1 MNTVILNNNKILLVE
16 DEDSLA
22 AGLEFNLEAE
32 GYRVARA
39 ENGRKALELLQKKD
53 IDLVILDIMLPF
65 LNGFEV
71 LEKIREKSPA
81 LPVLLLSART
91 AQQDKIKG
99 LSMGAD
105 DYLTKPFHLEE
116 LLLRVEGMLRRNAW
130 YRESIDRNSEFCFSG
145 NRVDF
150 KDLSCESRN
159 GSFRLT
165 LLEGALLKYFIDHE
179 NKIVTREELLE
190 QVWQID
196 SDTDTRTVEN
206 FILRLRKYFEEV
218 PSNPVFFRNVR
229 ARGYIFTSGNQ

>member
-1 MNTVILNNNKILLVE
+1 MVE
-16 DEDSLA
+16 DEESLA

-32 GYRVARA
+32 GYSVTRA
-39 ENGRKALELLQKKD
+39 ENGREALELFLRCT

-71 LEKIREKSPA
+71 LENIRKQSPA

-99 LSMGAD
+99 LSIGAN

-116 LLLRVEGMLRRNAW
+116 LLLRVKGMLRRNAW
-130 YRESIDRNSEFCFSG
+130 YRDSLDRNIEFCFSG
-145 NRVDF
+145 YRVNF
-150 KDLSCESRN
+150 KDLTCESRN

-165 LLEGALLKYFIDHE
+165 PLEGALLKYFVDHE
-179 NKIVTREELLE
+179 NKIITREELLA
-190 QVWQID
+190 QVWEVD

-206 FILRLRKYFEEV
+206 FIMRLRKYFEEK
-218 PSNPVFFRNVR
+218 PSKPVFFRNVR
-229 ARGYIFTSGNQ
+229 ARGYIFNSGNQ